1 MKKGI
6 YLYIIIAIFTACTG
20 SSDIKEIRNFK
31 GNEWEI
37 AKKESFTF
45 KVTDTLK
52 TYNFNYLLRNSIS
65 YPYYNIYLSQSL
77 IDPDN
82 KIVSTSLDEII
93 LFNEKTGKP
102 YGDGLGDIFDNRIA
116 APKLT
121 KIKLK
126 KAGTYKWI
134 ISHNMRPDPLT
145 GIMSLGIEV
154 LGNKN

>member
-1 MKKGI
+1 MKKVI
-6 YLYIIIAIFTACTG
+6 YFSLVWAILSACTG
-20 SSDIKEIRNFK
+20 SSDIKEIRDFK

-37 AKKESFTF
+37 AKKVTFTF
-45 KVTDTLK
+45 KIADTLK

-65 YPYYNIYLSQSL
+65 YPYYNIYLNQSL
-77 IDPDN
+77 VGPDG
-82 KIVSTSLDEII
+82 KVLSASMDEII

-102 YGDGLGDIFDNRIA
+102 YGDGIGDIFDNRVA

-121 KIKLK
+121 NFKLK
-126 KAGTYKWI
+126 KAGTYKWT

-154 LGNKN
+154 LGTP